1 MPRPAI
7 QVTRVLPPALVVLAF
22 LLAGCGE
29 RSEPLGNL
37 PQAYPVTVG
46 SGGDR
51 ITTVESRPDRIVA
64 LDPGSASLV
73 EALGAGSRLVGVP
86 ANADVAGN
94 PEVVVTRAGELDVAA
109 VVRLHPDLIVSTSA
123 VDQLDAG
130 LAERR
135 SGAALYLQPDLS
147 VEDVLHG
154 TIDLGFLVGEPVRAR
169 QLAAR
174 IQAQVRDVEASVAGE
189 PFVNVFVDTGFFITI
204 PERSLL
210 GDLIRRAR
218 GRSVAGPA
226 PGPEPLSPARL
237 RQLAPD
243 VYLAT
248 SESRVTLR
256 QLRADPRTAKLA
268 AVRRG
273 RFAVVPSKLV
283 LRPGPRVGRALER
296 IARILHPDAF
306 P

>member
-1 MPRPAI
+1 
-7 QVTRVLPPALVVLAF
+7 
-22 LLAGCGE
+22 
-29 RSEPLGNL
+29 
-37 PQAYPVTVG
+37 VG